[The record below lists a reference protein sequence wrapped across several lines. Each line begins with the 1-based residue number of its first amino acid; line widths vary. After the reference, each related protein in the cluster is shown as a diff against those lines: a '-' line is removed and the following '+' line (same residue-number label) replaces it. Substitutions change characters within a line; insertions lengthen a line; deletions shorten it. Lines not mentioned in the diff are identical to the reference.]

1 MPNLRCLTIIPSIY
15 SNRTVDVLE
24 ATDDGLGL
32 WLGEGRA
39 ILPECSTSLK
49 SKIIKLSVHGGRG
62 YIAFT

>member
-24 ATDDGLGL
+24 ATDGL

-39 ILPECSTSLK
+39 I
-49 SKIIKLSVHGGRG
+49 
-62 YIAFT
+62 YIARVFNIPEI